1 VLKVLVGLEEITQTD
16 FSRLPWPE
24 SPKEQVMGA
33 LRFLLADSLSEYP
46 KRRREETELVELNNL
61 AWVFIADRNFK
72 PQPVRTWS
80 AFQKKF
86 ADAVYFTPNTFY
98 SRKAKV
104 QNALRWLNAVFVDID
119 DPYLCGLDVR
129 ERCWE
134 VGLPQ
139 PMLVAKTPHGLHVYW
154 KIKRVRATPKAVKLY
169 TTVLRA
175 VVAALGG
182 DPQAATPEHFMRLP
196 RCILEFAPREY
207 PFAVFCNW
215 YREEYLSGEVLS
227 SGEKGPVFI
236 RRDILEHPAVRVL
249 QEGVE
254 KGRRDNTAFTLALCY
269 KVAGYSREETLR
281 ELLAWNRRNKPP
293 LPASQVMAKVRSAY
307 KPKYHGPRSKWL
319 SLLSGISFCYRRISR
334 KSATERRSRKR
345 DRAKEDFL
353 KLLEVSGGK
362 IVTLRSRLLLAD
374 KLGISP
380 ATLNRALQE
389 LVAEGRITVLT
400 RRLGKGKGA
409 QVVYALHHEAESVGS
424 TYQIQKP
431 SPYLRTTTEIGGANN
446 VIKIRN
452 TYLDEGRVGKGQP
465 PATISAQDQ
474 CGHQGSSPLRGT
486 WVQAALYHIKMAV
499 EAKYVADLQDLY
511 HREAHGIRVGEF
523 LVPVFLQ
530 DRAPLP
536 ADSRVGVD
544 HGECPAFRSF
554 FDRLEEPQ
562 RQVEIAVVAE
572 PGVGFRHHQE
582 SGNQARLFSYRQV
595 KSLGCFVKRIPF
607 IYQSD
612 EGTRV
617 HEDLRGGGR
626 HRRGPPCKSLSRY
639 PDRRK
644 SR

>member
-1 VLKVLVGLEEITQTD
+1 MLKVLLELEEIAQTD
-16 FSRLPWPE
+16 FVRLPWPE

-46 KRRREETELVELNNL
+46 KRRREETELVKLNDL
-61 AWVFIADRNFK
+61 AWVFVADGNFK

-80 AFQKKF
+80 TFQKKF
-86 ADAVYFTPNTFY
+86 AGTVYFTPNTFY
-98 SRKAKV
+98 SGKV
-104 QNALRWLNAVFVDID
+104 KTQNALRWFNAIFLDVD
-119 DPYLCGLDVR
+119 DPVMTDLDILD
-129 ERCWE
+129 RCWE

-139 PMLVAKTPHGLHVYW
+139 PTLVAKTPHGLHVFW
-154 KIKRVRATPKAVKLY
+154 KIQRVRATAKAVKLY
-169 TTVLRA
+169 TAILRA
-175 VVAALGG
+175 VAAALGG

-207 PFAVFCNW
+207 PFAVFYDW
-215 YREEYLSGEVLS
+215 YREEYISAGALPGD
-227 SGEKGPVFI
+227 EKTAVFI
-236 RRDILEHPAVRVL
+236 GRDILEHPAVRVL

-269 KVAGYSREETLR
+269 KVAGYSREESLR

-293 LPASQVMAKVRSAY
+293 LLASQLAAKVRSAY
-307 KPKYHGPRSKWL
+307 KPKYRGPSSRWL
-319 SLLSGISFCYRRISR
+319 SLLSGIRFCYRRISE
-334 KSATERRSRKR
+334 KPGGKKLRKR

-380 ATLNRALQE
+380 ATLNRAIRE
-389 LVAEGRITVLT
+389 LVAEGRITVST

-409 QVVYALHHEAESVGS
+409 EV
-424 TYQIQKP
+424 TYTLKVH
-431 SPYLRTTTEIGGANN
+431 N

-452 TYLDEGRVGKGQP
+452 TYLEAGWAGKGQP
-465 PATISAQDQ
+465 PATSHDQ
-474 CGHQGSSPLRGT
+474 GHYQGSSPSRGT
-486 WVQAALYHIKMAV
+486 RVQAALCRVKMTV
-499 EAKYVADLQDLY
+499 EAEDVTDLQRLY
-511 HREAHGIRVGEF
+511 HREAYSIRVREF

-530 DRAPLP
+530 DRTPSL

-544 HGECPAFRSF
+544 HGEYPAFRSL

-562 RQVEIAVVAE
+562 RQVEITVVAE
-572 PGVGFRHHQE
+572 PGTGFRHHQE
-582 SGNQARLFSYRQV
+582 SGDQACLFSHRQV
-595 KSLGCFVKRIPF
+595 KSLGCFVKRVPF

-617 HEDLRGGGR
+617 HEDLRRGGR
-626 HRRGPPCKSLSRY
+626 HRRGPPCKSLSRCL
-639 PDRRK
+639 DRRK